1 MSRYTAL
8 FVFWSLSLLF
18 AFAALTGSPWGW
30 GLVVTLPLALLGV
43 FDLLQRPHTL
53 MRNYPIIGRLRWLL
67 ESIRPQ
73 IQQYFIRSDLDG
85 VPFNREQRSLIYA
98 RAKGENDFEPFGTEL
113 DVHASG
119 FEWINHAIVPA
130 ERRDPTRLV
139 IGEHCRR
146 PYESALLNISAMSFG
161 ALSGNAIR
169 ALNLGA
175 RAGGFAHDTGEGGIS
190 VHHRQG
196 GDLIWE
202 LGSGYFGCRH
212 RDGSF
217 HPGQFA
223 EQAADDQVRMIEIKL
238 SQGAKAGHG
247 GILPGSKVT
256 GEIARARGVSPGEDC
271 VSPSRHSAFSTPIE
285 LLEFADRLREH
296 SGGKPVGIKLCIGHP
311 WEFLGICKA
320 MLETGITLDFVVVDG
335 KEGGTG
341 AAPEE
346 FSDRIGTPLRQGLV
360 FARNALVGTGLK
372 HRIRLGASGKI
383 VTGFD
388 MARTL
393 ALGADWCNAARP
405 FMFALGCVQSRRC
418 HTDTCPTGVATQ
430 DPLRQRGLV
439 VEDKA
444 ERVAR
449 FQRQTVASLMEIVAA
464 AGLESPT
471 ALSAEHITTR
481 MGVAQTATLVELYP
495 HLEADELV
503 AGVRDDWYRRQW
515 DLSRADSFLP
525 TGS

>member
-1 MSRYTAL
+1 MSRFGVLLLIWLLTAML
-8 FVFWSLSLLF
+8 AL
-18 AFAALTGSPWGW
+18 AAIAGSPAGW
-30 GLVVTLPLALLGV
+30 GLIVTLPLALLGAY
-43 FDLLQRPHTL
+43 DLAQHRHTL
-53 MRNYPIIGRLRWLL
+53 LRNYPIVGHIRWLL
-67 ESIRPQ
+67 ESVRPQ

-113 DVHASG
+113 DVRAPG

-139 IGEHCRR
+139 IGEHCAR
-146 PYESALLNISAMSFG
+146 PYHSALLNISAMSFG
-161 ALSGNAIR
+161 ALSGNAIS

-190 VHHRQG
+190 VHHRRG

-202 LGSGYFGCRH
+202 IGSGYFGCRQS
-212 RDGSF
+212 DGSF
-217 HPGQFA
+217 DPEMFA
-223 EQAADDQVRMIEIKL
+223 EQATDEQVRMVEIKL

-247 GILPGSKVT
+247 GILPGSKVS

-271 VSPSRHSAFSTPIE
+271 VSPSRHSAFATPIE
-285 LLEFADRLREH
+285 LLEFADTLREH
-296 SGGKPVGIKLCIGHP
+296 AGGKPVGIKLCIGHP
-311 WEFLGICKA
+311 WEFLAICKA
-320 MLETGITLDFVVVDG
+320 MLETGILLDFVVIDG

-372 HRIRLGASGKI
+372 DRIRVGASGKI

-444 ERVAR
+444 ARVAR

-464 AGLESPT
+464 AGLDSPA
-471 ALSAEHITTR
+471 ALRAEHIMTR
-481 MGVAQTATLVELYP
+481 LGAGETATLVELYP
-495 HLEADELV
+495 HLETNELI
-503 AGVRDDWYRRQW
+503 AGARDDWYRREW
-515 DLSRADSFLP
+515 DRARADSFIP
-525 TGS
+525 HG